1 MALTFAENF
10 RSIGL
15 TEEAPDEFCG
25 RAEAGAGQG
34 RGTEGCYILYRKI
47 RPLVQGLKGLIS
59 KNKVNDSW
67 HVTTVW
73 PPFI

>member
-25 RAEAGAGQG
+25 RGGEGMGGDGG
-34 RGTEGCYILYRKI
+34 RLYRKI
-47 RPLVQGLKGLIS
+47 RPSVQGLKGLIS
-59 KNKVNDSW
+59 NSVATAVDSNGGS
-67 HVTTVW
+67 
-73 PPFI
+73 